1 MKETNVIRLIMLA
14 LGKFPAVKIFRN
26 NVGTGWVG
34 KAITIPGGIKIMD
47 PRRLD
52 AGLIEGSS
60 DLIGWKSKIITQADV
75 GKPVAIFTAIEVK
88 TNMGRA
94 SPGQLNFLNQV
105 RAAGGICGVVDNPED
120 AVKLLNL

>member
-1 MKETNVIRLIMLA
+1 MLA
-14 LGKFPAVKIFRN
+14 LGKFPSVKIFRN

-34 KAITIPGGIKIMD
+34 RATTIPGGIKIMD

-60 DLIGWKSKIITQADV
+60 DLIGWTSRIIGKEDV

-88 TNMGRA
+88 TNLGRA
-94 SPGQLNFLNQV
+94 SPSQLNFLNQV
-105 RAAGGICGVVDNPED
+105 RAAGGICGVVNDPDD
-120 AVKLLNL
+120 AKKLLNL